1 MIFFIYLFFP
11 LLCFFIKKEPSQI
24 KKIKT
29 TVNIEKINLI
39 SIGNTSIL
47 RNCDYKD
54 SNLMENF
61 DYIILGA
68 GSAGCVI
75 ANRLSENSNN
85 KVLLIEAGGKDNYPW
100 IHIPV
105 GYFKTMHNPKT
116 DWCYN
121 TEPDETMNNRSI
133 RYPRGKTLGGSSSIN
148 GLLYIRGQ
156 HRDYDIWRQL
166 GNKGWGWNDV
176 LPYFIKAENQE
187 RGKNE
192 YHGVGGPLSIS
203 NQRMSLPLL
212 DEFRNAAEEFG
223 IPKTE
228 DFNTGDNH
236 GCGYYQV
243 TEKDGFRCSTAVGY
257 LNPIKK
263 RPNLKII
270 INAHVKKIN
279 FENKVAKEVEY
290 WANNHLFTVSA
301 NKEIILSSGAIGS
314 PQILQVSGIG
324 DSNKLKKLGIEMI
337 HELKGVG
344 ENLQDHLMFRPI
356 YKIQKLKSLNKKIN
370 SLFGNLLI
378 GLEYVFNRSG
388 PMTIGASQLGMFAKS
403 DPSIELPDLQWH
415 VQPMSMD
422 TLGATKNHDFHAFT
436 PTVSN
441 IRPTSKGHISI
452 VDKDSRIYAKVKMNY
467 LSTREDRRIAA
478 AGLKLT
484 RKIVL
489 ESETFKKFSPEEYRP
504 GIHLNEDEDILKA
517 AAEYAQTIFHP
528 VGTCKMGQ
536 DDMAVVDE
544 ELKVKGIKN
553 LRVIDASIM
562 PNITSGNTN
571 APTIMIAE
579 KGADMILSN

>member
-1 MIFFIYLFFP
+1 
-11 LLCFFIKKEPSQI
+11 LCFFIKKEPFQI
-24 KKIKT
+24 NKFKT
-29 TVNIEKINLI
+29 RVNILNFHSINT
-39 SIGNTSIL
+39 GNTGIL
-47 RNCDYKD
+47 FLTHYKH
-54 SNLMENF
+54 SKLMENF

-68 GSAGCVI
+68 GSAGCVL
-75 ANRLSENSNN
+75 ANRLSKNPDN

-166 GNKGWGWNDV
+166 GNKGWSWNDV

-187 RGKNE
+187 RGENE

-212 DEFRNAAEEFG
+212 NEFRNAAEEFG

-228 DFNTGDNH
+228 DFNTGNNH

-290 WANNHLFTVSA
+290 WVANQLFTVSA

-314 PQILQVSGIG
+314 PQLLQVSGIG
-324 DSNKLKKLGIEMI
+324 DSNKLKKLGIQII

-452 VDKDSRIYAKVKMNY
+452 VDKDSRVYAKVKMNY
-467 LSTREDRRIAA
+467 LSTAVDRKIAA

-536 DDMAVVDE
+536 DDMAVVDDQ
-544 ELKVKGIKN
+544 LKVKGVKN

-579 KGADMILSN
+579 KGADMILSS